1 MIGGDIDGLRKL
13 AATLQD
19 YVTQVRDLAGRL
31 SVVAR
36 DLTRDGSGGWHG
48 PAADAFASAWRRQ
61 AKAAAAL
68 EDYVAAVAQV
78 VGGLAAELARIES
91 SLERGAQGGQARAQA
106 NAARAA
112 AARRLSLLHQ
122 QITSPGPHSDG
133 TPGGAPDGAMAAL
146 LAGGLAASPVAA
158 LGRGGH
164 AEAELSQLVDT
175 PVTDARASLQGTAA
189 LGRHA
194 AGNTPGSRA
203 AGEEPEALRS
213 AFGCAE
219 NIPMVDIGA
228 TLAGTAVGS
237 YYDIRGGQSP
247 VSAIADELIS
257 NGAGMAAA
265 NEGGKLAGVAIGT
278 RLGAAGGPIGI
289 AAGAVVGYGVGD
301 LTQNLLTEHWSADIH
316 AHGVEGG
323 ILHGAHHAADQTVD
337 DARELA
343 VHAGHQA
350 EHYWDD
356 VFGG

>member
-1 MIGGDIDGLRKL
+1 MIGGDIDGLRNL
-13 AATLQD
+13 AETLQD
-19 YVTQVRDLAGRL
+19 YVPQVRDLAGRL

-48 PAADAFASAWRRQ
+48 SAAEAFASAWQKQ

-78 VGGLAAELARIES
+78 VGGLAAELSRIES
-91 SLERGAQGGQARAQA
+91 ALERGAQNGQARAQA

-133 TPGGAPDGAMAAL
+133 ASDGAMAAL
-146 LAGGLAASPVAA
+146 LAGGLVASPAAA

-194 AGNTPGSRA
+194 AGNTPGSLGA
-203 AGEEPEALRS
+203 ADEEPEALRS
-213 AFGCAE
+213 AFGFAE

-228 TLAGTAVGS
+228 TLAGSAVGS

-247 VSAIADELIS
+247 VSAIPDELIS

-323 ILHGAHHAADQTVD
+323 VLHGAHHAADQTVD